1 MSSPSSSS
9 ASSALT
15 TTQFPNLKL
24 ISRGKV
30 RDVYATSHPDRLLF
44 VATDRISA
52 YDVILNNVRS
62 PLLLLSQTP
71 DSTTINTLSQK
82 KKKGIPDK
90 GKHLTT
96 LSLFWFHKLAHIIP
110 NHLLT
115 SDLTQMPPDV
125 QQQQHSSQLSGR
137 TMLVRR
143 ATVIPIEAIVRG
155 YLSGSA
161 WSEYKSSSTIHGVRL
176 PTGLV
181 ESARLPSGPMF
192 TPSTK
197 AEQGAHDENISPE
210 QAARLVGAELY
221 ARVEAAA
228 LALYEAAAEYAFAR
242 GVILAD
248 TKFEFGLVPA
258 VDEDGRGEGQE
269 LILVDELLTP
279 DSSRYWP
286 RDKYEPGRAQES
298 FDKQYVRDWLVSN
311 GFRKGLESG
320 PEGREGLG
328 WTLEESVV
336 KGTRERY
343 QEVVDILTRPEE
355 EKK

>member
-1 MSSPSSSS
+1 MSSPGSSS

-52 YDVILNNVRS
+52 YDVILNN
-62 PLLLLSQTP
+62 
-71 DSTTINTLSQK
+71 
-82 KKKGIPDK
+82 GIPDK

-125 QQQQHSSQLSGR
+125 QQHAPQLSGR

-143 ATVIPIEAIVRG
+143 ATIIPIEAIVRG

-176 PTGLV
+176 PAGLV

-197 AEQGAHDENISPE
+197 AAQGAHDENISPE

-258 VDEDGRGEGQE
+258 VDEDGRWEGQEQGQGQGKGRQE

-298 FDKQYVRDWLVSN
+298 FDKQYVRDWLVAN

-328 WTLEESVV
+328 WTLEDSVV